1 VCRKAAGRAPIPLV
15 LCLLW
20 PGGAVRFR
28 RD

>member
-1 VCRKAAGRAPIPLV
+1 VQGGRQAGPIPLV